1 MIVTQIFVEV
11 DDFMKEY
18 EPKMYKNMIGNGKKR
33 IRRGQLSLSEVMS
46 ILIFFHISGY
56 RNFKDYYIK
65 YISEYYKSYFPDL
78 VSYNRFVELIP
89 RVLLPLSAYSKSCRM
104 GLDTG
109 VSFIDSTLIRVCNNK
124 RIHNHKVFE
133 GLANRGKSSMG
144 WYYGFKLHL
153 LINHCGEIVNF
164 IFSKANVDDRNETII
179 KIITKDIKGKLVGDK
194 GYISQKISKI
204 LYENGIQLITKIK
217 KNMKNKLIS
226 SIDKLLLQKRG
237 LIETVNDQ
245 LKNIYQ
251 LEHTRHRSPV
261 NAMVNWLCA
270 IVAYSFREKK
280 PSIAKHI

>member
-1 MIVTQIFVEV
+1 MIITQIFVEV

-65 YISEYYKSYFPDL
+65 HISEYYKSYFPDL

-133 GLANRGKSSMG
+133 GLASRGKSSMG
-144 WYYGFKLHL
+144 WYYGFKLTS
-153 LINHCGEIVNF
+153 IRYKIT
-164 IFSKANVDDRNETII
+164 SKYV
-179 KIITKDIKGKLVGDK
+179 
-194 GYISQKISKI
+194 
-204 LYENGIQLITKIK
+204 
-217 KNMKNKLIS
+217 
-226 SIDKLLLQKRG
+226 
-237 LIETVNDQ
+237 
-245 LKNIYQ
+245 
-251 LEHTRHRSPV
+251 
-261 NAMVNWLCA
+261 
-270 IVAYSFREKK
+270 
-280 PSIAKHI
+280 